1 MRVVS
6 LNVGRPR
13 PVAWDGGEV
22 LTGIYKDPVSNRRVV
37 RRTNIEG
44 DGQADLR
51 VHGGVDKAVYLYP
64 LEHYAYWA
72 AELGVDAFPH
82 GQFGENLTSEGL
94 LEDDVCIGDVFRI
107 GTALLEVSQPRSPC
121 YKLGIRMNDPGFPAR
136 FTASG
141 RIGFYLRVLEEGEIA
156 AGDAIERVSRGEGA
170 VSMAEAFALR
180 HLARGDADGW
190 RRVLAVPALAASW
203 RKHFEQR
210 LGNVS
215 SADK

>member
-13 PVAWDGGEV
+13 AVPCDGREV
-22 LTGIYKDPVSNRRVV
+22 LTGIYKDPVSDRRRV
-37 RRTNIEG
+37 RKTNIDG

-72 AELGVDAFPH
+72 AEVGVSGFPH

-94 LEDDVCIGDVFRI
+94 LEGDVCIGDVFRI

-121 YKLGIRMNDPGFPAR
+121 FKLGIRMGNAAFPAR
-136 FTASG
+136 FTAS
-141 RIGFYLRVLEEGEIA
+141 RRVGFYLRVLEEGELG
-156 AGDAIERVSRGEGA
+156 AGDTIECVSRGEGGMTVA
-170 VSMAEAFALR
+170 RIFALR
-180 HLARGDADGW
+180 HLPSGDAQQW
-190 RRVLAVPALAASW
+190 RRACALPALAASW
-203 RKHFEQR
+203 RRHFEQR
-210 LGNVS
+210 LKPAS
-215 SADK
+215 RE

>member
-13 PVAWDGGEV
+13 AVLYEGREV
-22 LTGIYKDPVSNRRVV
+22 LTGIYKDPVSDRRRV
-37 RRTNIEG
+37 RRTNIDG

-72 AELGVDAFPH
+72 SELGVPGFPH

-94 LEDDVCIGDVFRI
+94 LDDDVHIGDVFRI

-121 YKLGIRMNDPGFPAR
+121 FKLGIRMGDTAFPAR
-136 FTASG
+136 FTAS
-141 RIGFYLRVLEEGEIA
+141 RRAGFYLRVLEEGETA
-156 AGDAIERVSRGEGA
+156 AADAIERVSRGEGA
-170 VSMAEAFALR
+170 LSVAEVFALR
-180 HLARGDADGW
+180 HIARGDVEQW
-190 RRVLAVPALAASW
+190 RRASRLPALAESW
-203 RKHFEQR
+203 RRHFEQR
-210 LGNVS
+210 LGIPV
-215 SADK
+215 